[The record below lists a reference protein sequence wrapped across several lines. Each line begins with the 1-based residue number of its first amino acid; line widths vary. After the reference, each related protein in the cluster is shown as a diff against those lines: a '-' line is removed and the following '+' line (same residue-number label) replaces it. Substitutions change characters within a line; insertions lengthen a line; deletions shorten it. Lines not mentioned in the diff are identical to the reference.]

1 MADGLT
7 LTLADAVLKEDYKG
21 PLRKQI
27 NDMCVLSAQVE
38 KNRDD
43 IYGRRA
49 VVPLQIGRNVSIG
62 ARLEGEAMPSVVTG
76 VSGTSPGTSQRTVDA
91 FVPLRSNYGRIR
103 LTRQVISRMEKDRGA
118 FLRSIQ
124 LEMDGLRD
132 DNARDYNRQL
142 WGTSDGV
149 IAQCGTT
156 TTSATIVLA
165 TTTPEQTLVNLAEGM
180 LIDIGTVATPTT
192 IAAARTVNSVDF
204 TNKTVTISGATVSTT
219 ASHFLFRAGSG
230 GSGAN
235 QRELTGIQTIV
246 KDTGSLF
253 GVDPATYFSWAS
265 ILESNGGTARPVA
278 ENVITK
284 AMMRARNRSGQADFA
299 LYAEDQAWRA
309 AVNNL
314 SAKHRIVNT
323 LELKGGAEAVAYVLG
338 GKTYPLVCERDAPVG
353 VVYGLTHGKLV
364 EYVDEDWQWEDMD
377 GSALHLAMDGT
388 HSFEA
393 YYFKFSEFATVQRNA
408 HFLLSDLE
416 LA

>member
-1 MADGLT
+1 MAGLT

-27 NDMCVLSAQVE
+27 NDMNVLSAQVA

-49 VVPLQIGRNVSIG
+49 IVPLQISRNTGVG
-62 ARLEGEAMPSVVTG
+62 ARLEGEQMPTAG
-76 VSGTSPGTSQRTVDA
+76 NQGTVDQI
-91 FVPLRSNYGRIR
+91 VSLRSNYGRIR

-118 FLRSIQ
+118 FVRAVA

-132 DNARDYNRQL
+132 DSARDYNRQE

-149 IAQCGTT
+149 LATCGVTT
-156 TTSATIVLA
+156 ASNVVVLA
-165 TTTPEQTLVNLAEGM
+165 ATTPEQVLVNFAEGM
-180 LIDIGTVATPTT
+180 LIDIGTVASPQT
-192 IAAARTVNSVDF
+192 IAAARTITAVDF
-204 TNKTVTISGATVSTT
+204 TNKTITISGAVVTT
-219 ASHFLFRAGSG
+219 SGIHFVFRNGSG

-235 QRELTGIQTIV
+235 QRELTGITTMV
-246 KDTGSLF
+246 SATGALF

-265 ILESNGGTARPVA
+265 IDESNAGTARPVS
-278 ENVITK
+278 ENIVTK
-284 AMMRARNRSGQADFA
+284 AMMRARNRGGQADFT
-299 LYAEDQAWRA
+299 LYAEDQAYRA

-314 SAKHRIVNT
+314 AAKHRLVNT
-323 LELKGGAEAVAYVLG
+323 LKLEGGHSAVAYVLG
-338 GKTYPLVCERDAPVG
+338 GKEYPLVAERDAPVG
-353 VVYGLTHGKLV
+353 KIYGLSHPKLV

-393 YYFKFSEFATVQRNA
+393 YWFKFSEFATVQRNA
-408 HFLLSDLE
+408 HFLLGDLE